1 MQYAE
6 LVIMTTLWFVSRDFH
21 ISTDN
26 SYPASAG
33 TRVLV
38 CGQSII
44 HNYLNFL

>member
-1 MQYAE
+1 MQDTE
-6 LVIMTTLWFVSRDFH
+6 LVKMATLCFAIGDFH

-26 SYPASAG
+26 SCPAFAG
-33 TRVLV
+33 MRVLV